1 MEACRLFRKK
11 VVSLQV
17 VSLQNEVVSLQNE
30 VDSLQRILF
39 IVFVFVCLGFFFC
52 LWRGAAGGDTKRKEI
67 RVEKVN

>member
-1 MEACRLFRKK
+1 MFRKK

-17 VSLQNEVVSLQNE
+17 VSLQVVSLQNE

-39 IVFVFVCLGFFFC
+39 IVFVFVCLGFFF
-52 LWRGAAGGDTKRKEI
+52 LWRGGAGDDMKRKEI